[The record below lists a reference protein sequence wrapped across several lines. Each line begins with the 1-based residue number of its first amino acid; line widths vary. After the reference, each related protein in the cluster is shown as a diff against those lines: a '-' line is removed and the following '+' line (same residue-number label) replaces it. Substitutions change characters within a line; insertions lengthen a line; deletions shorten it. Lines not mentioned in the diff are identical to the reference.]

1 MEKIAG
7 KIVQWL
13 IKDSENEER
22 AELYYY
28 GVKEGLH
35 VLINVLTMVV
45 VGAIVGRLAECVL
58 FYISYFLSK
67 EPVVMKSVI
76 TAGFLL
82 KL

>member
-13 IKDSENEER
+13 IKDSESEER

-35 VLINVLTMVV
+35 V
-45 VGAIVGRLAECVL
+45 
-58 FYISYFLSK
+58 
-67 EPVVMKSVI
+67 VMKYQSLQPV
-76 TAGFLL
+76 FLL
-82 KL
+82 KI